1 MSQPDAMV
9 NRPSHEGKHPKA
21 LYILFFTEMWE
32 RFAYYLMV
40 GILLLYMIDTK
51 TGGKGFDE
59 RVGADIVGSFIALV
73 YLTPFIGGLI
83 ADRYLGYIKSIF
95 LGGSLMAAGYLG
107 LSIPGDTAMFISLA
121 LIIIGNGFFKPNIST
136 LLGNIYNRADLRP
149 LKDNAYNIFYMG
161 INIGAF
167 VCNFVA
173 AYLRNKYGWGWAFAA
188 AGIGLIIGLI
198 ILSTSLKNKE
208 ITGANVKKPIQPED
222 MPLSKIFSYVF
233 LPAIIAAVIGW
244 FIPTKLFGSP
254 LMGTQAND
262 AFIFAC
268 LPVIAFYVSLWIKA
282 KGQDKRGI
290 GALLFIFVIAI
301 AFWTIYNQNATGL
314 TLWAEKHT
322 DRAASPTTAKI
333 TSKLYPLQ
341 EVTDTPRLV
350 NKVDQFFVDVKDN
363 SKIVRYESE
372 FVYNK
377 QKENDGTEKIKI
389 DTLTY
394 GVTENGSKID
404 TASKIVKV
412 MGPDPYFNNVP
423 KDQWPH
429 GDDLKLTNTELFQS
443 INPLFIVLLTLFF
456 VPFFGWLRKRGKE
469 PTTASKFGMAM
480 FISGLSAL
488 VMVFAVMSVPSIYTH
503 KASPIWLWL
512 TYFVFTISEIF
523 LSPMGLSF
531 VSKLA
536 PPRLTALM
544 MGGWFLSTSIGGKV
558 AGVMTG
564 FWDDFHDKKMFFLIL
579 VVAAFIGGILI
590 YARIKSLNEIVRDK
604 TGSA

>member
-1 MSQPDAMV
+1 MNQPAKA
-9 NRPSHEGKHPKA
+9 GKHPKA
-21 LYILFFTEMWE
+21 LYVLFFTEMWE

-40 GILLLYMIDTK
+40 GILLLYLIDDK

-59 RVGADIVGSFIALV
+59 RIGADIVGSFIALV

-95 LGGSLMAAGYLG
+95 FGGSLMAAGYLG
-107 LSIPGDTAMFISLA
+107 LALPGNTAMFISLA
-121 LIIIGNGFFKPNIST
+121 LIIVGNGFFKPNIST
-136 LLGNIYNRADLRP
+136 LLGNIYNREDLKP

-173 AYLRNKYGWGWAFAA
+173 AWLRNTYGWGYAFAA
-188 AGIGLIIGLI
+188 AGVGLIVGMIVLA
-198 ILSTSLKNKE
+198 SSLKEVRVGDIKKE
-208 ITGANVKKPIQPED
+208 MQKED
-222 MPLSKIFSYVF
+222 MSLGQIFSYVF
-233 LPAIIAAVIGW
+233 LPALIAAAIGW
-244 FIPTKLFGSP
+244 FVPTKLFGSAM
-254 LMGTQAND
+254 MGTQAND

-268 LPVIAFYVSLWIKA
+268 LPIIAFYISLWVKA
-282 KGQDKRGI
+282 TGQDKKGI
-290 GALLFIFVIAI
+290 GSLLFIFAIAI

-322 DRAASPTTAKI
+322 DRVASPTTAKI
-333 TSKLYPLQ
+333 TSQLFPLQ

-350 NKVDQFFVDVKDN
+350 NKVDQYFVEVKDATG
-363 SKIVRYESE
+363 KPV
-372 FVYNK
+372 
-377 QKENDGTEKIKI
+377 Q
-389 DTLTY
+389 
-394 GVTENGSKID
+394 
-404 TASKIVKV
+404 V

-423 KDQWPH
+423 KEQWPN
-429 GDDLKLTNTELFQS
+429 GQNVKLTNTELFQS
-443 INPLFIVLLTLFF
+443 INPLFIVLLTLVF
-456 VPFFGWLRKRGKE
+456 VPLFDYLRRKGKE

-503 KASPIWLWL
+503 KASPIWLWG

-523 LSPMGLSF
+523 LSPIGLSF

-536 PPRLTALM
+536 PARLTALM

-564 FWDDFHDKKMFFLIL
+564 FWDDFTDKKMFFLIL

-590 YARIKSLNEIVRDK
+590 YAKLKSLNQIVKDK